1 MKKIITSLFVVA
13 AATTYTFGQNNIS
26 ADASDAWI
34 AYMNVFD
41 LPSDGGGYQ
50 FGSSWAVDQA
60 KTTLDG
66 TANTITL
73 QPNFNT
79 YAENPGDA
87 FWINQT
93 TMEGN
98 KQMEALTFVE
108 PGATFNDADL
118 TFSGSVSAFTL
129 DTTQY
134 SAQYFIK
141 ALDPAN
147 GFADALGGA
156 YVFALPTSGVFNV
169 SVTAA
174 ELPAGLIV
182 QYGFI
187 ITGRNANPAD
197 EAALGSVVITAPDA
211 SIDEASPFGSIA
223 TYPNPATEFISISS
237 EIEVEAFKVFGTS
250 GQLLLDGSYNGS
262 IDVSSLR
269 NGVYFI
275 EVQSGDLKE
284 TLSFVKK

>member
-13 AATTYTFGQNNIS
+13 ATTTYTFAQNIIS
-26 ADASDAWI
+26 ADAGDAWI

-41 LPSDGGGYQ
+41 LPADGGAYQ

-60 KTTLDG
+60 KTTLDA

-79 YAENPGDA
+79 YQENPGDA

-108 PGATFNDADL
+108 PGSTFNDVDL
-118 TFSGSVSAFTL
+118 TFTGSVSSFTL

-134 SAQYFIK
+134 TAQYFIK
-141 ALDPAN
+141 ALDPNA

-156 YVFALPTSGVFNV
+156 YIFDLPTSGVFSV

-174 ELPAGLIV
+174 ELPAGLII
-182 QYGFI
+182 QYGFV

-197 EAALGSVVITAPDA
+197 EIALGSVVIAAADA
-211 SIDEASPFGSIA
+211 SITEANPFGSIS
-223 TYPNPATEFISISS
+223 TYPNPATDLISISS
-237 EIEVEAFKVFGTS
+237 EIAVESYKVFGTN

-269 NGVYFI
+269 DGVYFI

>member
-13 AATTYTFGQNNIS
+13 AATTYTFGQNNID

-34 AYMNVFD
+34 AYMNVSD
-41 LPSDGGGYQ
+41 LPADGGAYQ
-50 FGSSWAVDQA
+50 FGSSWDVTQV

-98 KQMEALTFVE
+98 KWMEGLTFVE

-118 TFSGSVSAFTL
+118 TFSGSIASFDL
-129 DTTQY
+129 DTGYT
-134 SAQYFIK
+134 AQYFIK
-141 ALDPAN
+141 ALDPNA
-147 GFADALGGA
+147 GFSDVLAGA
-156 YVFALPTSGVFNV
+156 YVADLPTSGTFSV

-174 ELPAGLIV
+174 ELPAGLII
-182 QYGFI
+182 QYGFS
-187 ITGRNANPAD
+187 ITGPNANPAD
-197 EAALGSVVITAPDA
+197 EAALGSVVIAAADA
-211 SIDEASPFGSIA
+211 SITEANPFGTVS
-223 TYPNPATEFISISS
+223 TYPNPATELLSISS
-237 EIEVEAFKVFGTS
+237 EIEIDAYKVFSTT

-262 IDVSSLR
+262 IDVSALQD
-269 NGVYFI
+269 GTYFI
-275 EVQSGDLKE
+275 QVLSGDLKE
-284 TLSFVKK
+284 TISFVKK